1 MILRFTYFFFKRQN
15 FSPLQVTAIFVTPT
29 PNNRRSYI
37 LLPWIWVNSYL
48 LQSKS
53 CDGSKQCWIH
63 VTKACHK
70 GPGRFCFACENIRAL
85 NLEWNYGYCETTIFL
100 GSPSHQ
106 ECLCVLSGKH
116 LPAWP
121 RHHYKSVRPSTF
133 LRVLTTW
140 NLATGKQRQ
149 DHSAL

>member
-1 MILRFTYFFFKRQN
+1 M
-15 FSPLQVTAIFVTPT
+15 
-29 PNNRRSYI
+29 
-37 LLPWIWVNSYL
+37 
-48 LQSKS
+48 
-53 CDGSKQCWIH
+53 
-63 VTKACHK
+63 TKACHK

-133 LRVLTTW
+133 LRVLQPGIWPLGNKDKTTLLSESRTLIHRLQ
-140 NLATGKQRQ
+140 NHVKMAAVLGF
-149 DHSAL
+149 HSEWSPIGSCLGCLFPNWWCYFWS